1 MPAGALE
8 KRRPA
13 PTGNNMNPI
22 QPHSSSAETIKD
34 ALKFWELGR
43 LGYNAVLALVT
54 VTWVVRTWPHF
65 EPAFTVR
72 GGLMLL
78 VLAGIANVLY
88 CAAYPVDL
96 LLQYSEL
103 RPLWRQWRW
112 LLWVSGTLFALL
124 LTCYWIA
131 DEIYPNVAEATQ
143 PLW

>member
-1 MPAGALE
+1 
-8 KRRPA
+8 
-13 PTGNNMNPI
+13 MNPT
-22 QPHSSSAETIKD
+22 PANTPSASIVRD

-43 LGYNAVLALVT
+43 LGYNAVLATAT
-54 VTWVVRTWPHF
+54 VAWVIRTWPHF
-65 EPAFTVR
+65 EPALTLR

-78 VLAGIANVLY
+78 VLAAIANVLY

-96 LLQYSEL
+96 LVQHTEMQ
-103 RPLWRQWRW
+103 PLWRQWRW

-124 LTCYWIA
+124 ITCYWIA

>member
-1 MPAGALE
+1 
-8 KRRPA
+8 
-13 PTGNNMNPI
+13 MNPT
-22 QPHSSSAETIKD
+22 PSDSPRAETIKD

-43 LGYNAVLALVT
+43 LGYNAVLALAT
-54 VTWVVRTWPHF
+54 AAWVVRTWPHF
-65 EPAFTVR
+65 APAFTLR

-96 LLQYSEL
+96 LLQHSDL
-103 RPLWRQWRW
+103 GPVWRQWRW
-112 LLWVSGTLFALL
+112 LLWASGTLFALL

-131 DEIYPNVAEATQ
+131 DEIYPNLAEATR